1 MCLITDGSGVFR
13 TFDPSTGKQTEHKT
27 AKNQTASAKS
37 GNRMQLTSEQLAR
50 LQETKPSI
58 STSVEN
64 DLEATPKAHK
74 PLGSWTISSAQE
86 TYNAAEAERFGRPIN
101 QVHGTP
107 TKKSRSDK
115 GQTRGTKASVT
126 HPLTGT
132 EVELVCRQNSLI
144 PVILGLLEIERM
156 VSNGIPQTN
165 HEHKAVGS

>member
-1 MCLITDGSGVFR
+1 MSLRALSDALLYPI
-13 TFDPSTGKQTEHKT
+13 PH
-27 AKNQTASAKS
+27 ASEA
-37 GNRMQLTSEQLAR
+37 E
-50 LQETKPSI
+50 I
-58 STSVEN
+58 EN

-86 TYNAAEAERFGRPIN
+86 TYNAAEAERFGRPSN

-107 TKKSRSDK
+107 AKKSRSDK